1 MNKITLKIF
10 FNLMIGIIILI
21 STSSV
26 LIFNI
31 TSIEVK
37 EKEKYLQEQI
47 IGSLNSINRINGL
60 INEMRKND
68 LLIFSKINLEVAEKR
83 RRGINEQ
90 LEKELNI
97 YGGLDANEADIKA
110 FGQLKITIKKY
121 NDTLTFDMVDYEDS
135 TLLILNVLSLTDE
148 LTAINNGYV
157 SDYMMGMEK
166 NLNDNIKYISIFFLV
181 TLIASIIFTIR
192 MMRDINIRIKLINDA
207 IKRFVSLDIRT
218 GELCHFI
225 DTPKFKNDE
234 IGSIMLNLKAFR
246 IKITEVLTL
255 ISSSVDNNKIGVDKI
270 GGSLADN
277 KNFMVVQFD
286 NMSQLVTAINELQ
299 CAAMEVASNINQS
312 AGLTQESSQQC
323 IETKD
328 VIQGTK
334 TAINNTSESL
344 DECNTIA
351 ELLQKDSE
359 QIASV
364 LVLIRN
370 IADQTNLLA
379 LNAAIEAARAGESG
393 RGFAVVA
400 DEVRML
406 AQKTQESTIKIESII
421 SVLQERTTGVQEK
434 INDSNLLMNS
444 CVEQINDAESY
455 IENVSNN
462 LVSLSEMGH
471 QIATASEEQTSV
483 INEINVNAVAVNDI
497 TTESVN
503 LSESVITEIIS
514 INKDILS
521 TKDMIVNFKI
531 DRTTYT

>member
-1 MNKITLKIF
+1 MNKITLKMF
-10 FNLMIGIIILI
+10 FNLMISIIIII
-21 STSSV
+21 STSSI

-31 TSIEVK
+31 TAVEIK
-37 EKEKYLQEQI
+37 EKESFLQEQI

-60 INEMRKND
+60 INEIRKSD
-68 LLIFSKINLEVAEKR
+68 ILIFSKINIESAKQNRENFNEK
-83 RRGINEQ
+83 
-90 LEKELNI
+90 LVKELNT
-97 YGGLDANEADIKA
+97 YAQFHANEADAKA
-110 FGQLKITIKKY
+110 FEKLKVTISKY
-121 NDTLTFDMVDYEDS
+121 NDALTFDMADYEYS
-135 TLLILNVLSLTDE
+135 LSLIINILALTDE
-148 LTAINNGYV
+148 LTLINNGYI
-157 SDYMMGMEK
+157 SDYMES
-166 NLNDNIKYISIFFLV
+166 NEQSLNNNIKYMSIFFLV
-181 TLIASIIFTIR
+181 TLIITILFTMR
-192 MMRDINIRIKLINDA
+192 MMRDINSRIKLINDA
-207 IKRFVSLDIRT
+207 IKRFVSLDIRASD
-218 GELCHFI
+218 LCYFI
-225 DTPKFKNDE
+225 ESKKFKNDE
-234 IGSIMLNLKAFR
+234 IGSIMLNLKEFR

-255 ISSSVDNNKIGVDKI
+255 TSNSVDNNKIGIDKI
-270 GGSLADN
+270 GGSLSDN
-277 KNFMVVQFD
+277 KNFMITQFD

-323 IETKD
+323 IETKN

-334 TAINNTSESL
+334 KAINNTSLSL
-344 DECNTIA
+344 EECNSIA
-351 ELLQKDSE
+351 DLLQKDSE

-421 SVLQERTTGVQEK
+421 SVLQDRTTGVQEK
-434 INDSNLLMNS
+434 INDSNLLMNN
-444 CVEQINDAESY
+444 CVEKINDAESY

-462 LVSLSEMGH
+462 LVALSEMGH

-503 LSESVITEIIS
+503 LSENVITEILDINRDIS
-514 INKDILS
+514 S
-521 TKDMIVNFKI
+521 TKDMISKFEI
-531 DRTTYT
+531 DKHEDK

>member
-1 MNKITLKIF
+1 
-10 FNLMIGIIILI
+10 
-21 STSSV
+21 
-26 LIFNI
+26 
-31 TSIEVK
+31 
-37 EKEKYLQEQI
+37 
-47 IGSLNSINRINGL
+47 
-60 INEMRKND
+60 
-68 LLIFSKINLEVAEKR
+68 
-83 RRGINEQ
+83 
-90 LEKELNI
+90 
-97 YGGLDANEADIKA
+97 
-110 FGQLKITIKKY
+110 
-121 NDTLTFDMVDYEDS
+121 
-135 TLLILNVLSLTDE
+135 
-148 LTAINNGYV
+148 
-157 SDYMMGMEK
+157 
-166 NLNDNIKYISIFFLV
+166 
-181 TLIASIIFTIR
+181 
-192 MMRDINIRIKLINDA
+192 
-207 IKRFVSLDIRT
+207 
-218 GELCHFI
+218 
-225 DTPKFKNDE
+225 
-234 IGSIMLNLKAFR
+234 
-246 IKITEVLTL
+246 
-255 ISSSVDNNKIGVDKI
+255 
-270 GGSLADN
+270 
-277 KNFMVVQFD
+277 
-286 NMSQLVTAINELQ
+286 
-299 CAAMEVASNINQS
+299 MEVASNINQS